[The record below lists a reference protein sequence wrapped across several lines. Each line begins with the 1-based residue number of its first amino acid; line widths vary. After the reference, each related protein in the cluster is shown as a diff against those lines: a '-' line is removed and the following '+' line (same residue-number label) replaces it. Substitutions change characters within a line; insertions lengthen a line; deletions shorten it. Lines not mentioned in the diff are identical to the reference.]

1 MSGPDPREGT
11 GRGKLVIKAVRPH
24 DTRPGPRDLED
35 RARIAEELKGS
46 LDRIRK
52 TAENW
57 RTGMAGLTALVT
69 ATLLFKG
76 RASITDYAEPVG
88 YALGALV
95 VLSLALAIASLWRFL
110 MAAHGRL
117 AATSAQSILDAG
129 GVDVRNVH
137 LATTAL
143 ADLNLA
149 RGLGLAS
156 AALLALALL
165 LSWYGPAG
173 KSTAARV
180 KLVIAAEPPGTTEQ
194 SLCGELK
201 ALDGTVVML
210 QVDGEPQPRRL
221 KTERLVSMK
230 TLASC
235 AGS

>member
-1 MSGPDPREGT
+1 MNGPETREGT
-11 GRGKLVIKAVRPH
+11 GRRKLVIKAVRPH
-24 DTRPGPRDLED
+24 DTRPGPRDIED
-35 RARIAEELKGS
+35 RGRLAEELKGS

-52 TAENW
+52 TAESW

-110 MAAHGRL
+110 MAANGRL

-129 GVDVRNVH
+129 GVDVRNIH
-137 LATTAL
+137 LTTTAL
-143 ADLNLA
+143 ADLNVA
-149 RGLGLAS
+149 RGLGIAS
-156 AALLALALL
+156 AALLGLALL
-165 LSWYGPAG
+165 LSWYGPAAE
-173 KSTAARV
+173 STAARV
-180 KLVIAAEPPGTTEQ
+180 KLVIAAEPPGTTEL

-201 ALDGTVVML
+201 ALDGKVVVL
-210 QVDGEPQPRRL
+210 QVDGEPEPRRL
-221 KTERLVSMK
+221 KTERVVSMK

-235 AGS
+235 TAS